1 MLRLRSSWFLF
12 RLGGDLPKIILVLG
26 LICLIFRRAF
36 LFKFVWPGCYVVFIV
51 TQKSLGC
58 QTHLID

>member
-12 RLGGDLPKIILVLG
+12 RLGRDLPKIILVLG

-36 LFKFVWPGCYVVFIV
+36 LFKFVLPVFYVV
-51 TQKSLGC
+51 L
-58 QTHLID
+58 L